1 MHPAHKVRKTEHAE
15 SKLVLHENVGLTPC
29 QREALECVVNPL
41 DTDTASVVIT
51 NPLQHDNPIVFVT
64 KPWEEMCGYTYSEAV
79 GRNARITQG
88 QHSDPAVMRRIGGAL
103 RSERSC
109 KVLTLNYRGGH
120 ESRPFWN
127 MLSISPIHHK
137 GQLVLYLANL
147 QDYTYHMGR
156 LVSLPPTQFCRS
168 AQHHQRIIRLGADGA
183 LKRDGDTLDARF
195 FARPAIIET
204 ADVGTTALATA
215 AASADTNAP
224 HLHMKRLGWSNLTL
238 EPEHLTDRVV
248 DALHA
253 LEARYERVEP
263 TGGEAENEEVF
274 VVNAE
279 ITGVAVRLVVTR
291 DPDTEGGGGACYR
304 VTCTRLGG
312 DTFVYHDAFRQLR
325 TLLGDAVQ
333 GGKTLMGGGGMTP
346 AARLRALAGGGA
358 SIGQPMGL
366 APLPDWTCDQPASRS
381 PPTAP
386 TAPPPAPPT
395 PPLEVPTGS
404 EGKGASCSRGAAT
417 DHPVLE

>member
-1 MHPAHKVRKTEHAE
+1 
-15 SKLVLHENVGLTPC
+15 
-29 QREALECVVNPL
+29 
-41 DTDTASVVIT
+41 
-51 NPLQHDNPIVFVT
+51 
-64 KPWEEMCGYTYSEAV
+64 
-79 GRNARITQG
+79 
-88 QHSDPAVMRRIGGAL
+88 
-103 RSERSC
+103 
-109 KVLTLNYRGGH
+109 
-120 ESRPFWN
+120 

-137 GQLVLYLANL
+137 GQLVLYLATL

-224 HLHMKRLGWSNLTL
+224 HLHMKVRRRPRAASATRLLPARPEAFFLPLPPLGGGPSARRVPCADAVPPRLASRPQRLGWSNLTL